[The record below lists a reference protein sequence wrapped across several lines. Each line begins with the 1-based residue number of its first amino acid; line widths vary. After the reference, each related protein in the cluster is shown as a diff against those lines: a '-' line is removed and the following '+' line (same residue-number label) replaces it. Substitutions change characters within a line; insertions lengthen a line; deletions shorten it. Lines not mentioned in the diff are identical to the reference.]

1 MMPIEDLRAFVAA
14 SPAAVPPT
22 PEHVDGYVDD
32 VIVFTTPK
40 GNPFGTGRAPDVVPE
55 QVGFWVTGNP
65 KPKGS
70 MKCIGRR
77 GKVAHVLTEDDS
89 SGDRKRWREAVAT
102 VADQARRRRTIDY
115 PVEVHVS
122 FYLERPANQYG
133 TGRNRDIVKD
143 TAPQFPTGKTLGDLD
158 KMQRNLGDAL
168 VDGHLLADDSLIVDW
183 IVSKRWA
190 VKGRAGAA
198 IRVYRA

>member
-1 MMPIEDLRAFVAA
+1 MMPIEDLRAFVAS

-22 PEHVDGYVDD
+22 PENTQHVDGYVGETGPELVQIDD
-32 VIVFTTPK
+32 IP
-40 GNPFGTGRAPDVVPE
+40 
-55 QVGFWVTGNP
+55 VGFWVTGNP

-102 VADQARRRRTIDY
+102 IADQARRRRTLDV
-115 PVEVHVS
+115 PVKVHVS

-133 TGRNRDIVKD
+133 TGRNADIVKA
-143 TAPQFPTGKTLGDLD
+143 TAPAFPTGKTLGDLD

-190 VKGRAGAA
+190 DKGRAGAA